1 MAQIQRKRCARA
13 RIALIHVAMSGN
25 TNHPVAASSAP
36 VEVYSDNAELANW
49 TPTDAPP
56 PATGPNIQRYVSALS
71 RFKWLIIV
79 ITMIGGAAGVVATR
93 FIEPEYEVESNI
105 TVDVSAGGASG
116 TAGGP
121 IVEGDILDR
130 ASWTD
135 LLKSYSVADPV
146 VLKLKLYIEP
156 DNDRDSV
163 LFRDFNVTP
172 QLIGGDYVL
181 KTEGRNWKLLVNNSI
196 PVDTGV
202 IGDSVGVNRGFQWQP
217 TAQLLAGHNSVGF
230 SVKTPRE
237 ASRDLNSK
245 LQQIQG
251 LGKSPF
257 LRLMLTGKNSARLA
271 ATLNAW
277 TEQFVSEAFAMKKTR
292 VTYMST
298 LLAGQREYAAEALSE
313 AERALENFRVKTVT
327 EPNERQQAIVGGI
340 GLTTQTAYSEY
351 FSMSVALQNLQRDR
365 ANLEKLLVASK
376 ETHTPLA
383 PEAILSIPS
392 VNVDPAAGLIK
403 QRLQEQNV
411 AEQNLRKLQETRFGT
426 EPAVVLAQATL
437 DTIKTV
443 MVPRELASYIE
454 QLKIK
459 EVALN
464 QQIASSGA
472 SLQDMP
478 KRTIQEMQLARA
490 ATEAEQLFTSLDRE
504 THKARLAE
512 AATMKDITVRDTA
525 VAPVMPTRNTAPL
538 LIGGAVGAALA
549 LGVVLAILLDQTDK
563 RFRYPEQATND
574 LGLYIL
580 GVVPIIGGK
589 GRRGAEQ
596 AAQVV
601 ETFRS
606 IRMNVRYAT
615 EPGRAL
621 TLTITSPGPNDGKSL
636 ISSNLALS
644 FAEAGARTLLIDGD
658 IRRGELSKTFGTP
671 SKPGL
676 VEYLDGT
683 ALIDEVLQ
691 PTASHPNL
699 TIMPGGARRRR
710 APELLATPKLPQLI
724 AQLSR
729 EYDVI
734 VVDSPPLGAGFDAFA
749 LATATSNM
757 AIVLRAGVTDRKL
770 AKAKLATVDQLPI
783 RLIGTV
789 LNSIKLSGAYQY
801 YSYYQDYA
809 AQDEE
814 PVSAPRISSRGES
827 ANVPVPVSRE

>member
-1 MAQIQRKRCARA
+1 
-13 RIALIHVAMSGN
+13 MSGN

-36 VEVYSDNAELANW
+36 VEVFSENAELANW
-49 TPTDAPP
+49 SPTDVPP
-56 PATGPNIQRYVSALS
+56 PSTGPNIQRYVSALS
-71 RFKWLIIV
+71 RFKWLII
-79 ITMIGGAAGVVATR
+79 ILTMIGGAGGVVATR

-105 TVDVSAGGASG
+105 TVDASAGGASG
-116 TAGGP
+116 QAGGP
-121 IVEGDILDR
+121 IVDANVLDR

-156 DNDRDSV
+156 DNNRDSV

-172 QLIGGDYVL
+172 GLIGGEYAL
-181 KTEGRNWKLLVNNSI
+181 KTEGRNWKLLVNNSMQ
-196 PVDTGV
+196 VDSGAV
-202 IGDSVGVNRGFQWQP
+202 GDSVGLNRGFQWQP
-217 TAQLLAGHNSVGF
+217 SAQMLAEHKSVGF
-230 SVKTPRE
+230 TIETPRE
-237 ASRDLNSK
+237 ASRDLIAR
-245 LQQIQG
+245 LQQVQG

-257 LRLMLTGKNSARLA
+257 LRLLLTGKNSVRLA

-298 LLAGQREYAAEALSE
+298 LLAGQREYAAEALSD
-313 AERALENFRVKTVT
+313 AERALEDFRVKTVT
-327 EPNERQQAIVGGI
+327 EPNERQQAIVGGLS
-340 GLTTQTAYSEY
+340 LTTPTVMTEF
-351 FSMSVALQNLQRDR
+351 FSMSVSVQNLQRDR
-365 ANLEKLLVASK
+365 ANLEKLLSASK
-376 ETHTPLA
+376 ETHVALA

-392 VNVDPAAGLIK
+392 VNTDPAAGMIK
-403 QRLQEQNV
+403 QRLQEQNQ
-411 AEQNLRKLQETRFGT
+411 AETNVRKLQETRT
-426 EPAVVLAQATL
+426 DKDPAVVLAQATL
-437 DTIKTV
+437 DTLKSV
-443 MVPRELASYIE
+443 MVPRELGAYIE

-459 EVALN
+459 EAALN
-464 QQIASSGA
+464 QQIAASGA
-472 SLQDMP
+472 SLQDIP
-478 KRTIQEMQLARA
+478 KRTIQEMQLTRA
-490 ATEAEQLFTSLDRE
+490 ANEAEQLFTGLDRE

-525 VAPVMPTRNTAPL
+525 VAPSIPSRNTAPL
-538 LIGGAVGAALA
+538 LIGGAIGAAFA
-549 LGVVLAILLDQTDK
+549 LGIVLAILLDQTDK

-580 GVVPIIGGK
+580 GVVPVIGGK

-644 FAEAGARTLLIDGD
+644 FSEAGARTLLIDGD
-658 IRRGELSKTFGTP
+658 IRRGELSKTFGTS

-734 VVDSPPLGAGFDAFA
+734 IVDSPPLGAGFDAFA
-749 LATATSNM
+749 LATATMNM
-757 AIVLRAGVTDRKL
+757 AIVLRAGITDRKL

-783 RLIGTV
+783 RVIGTV
-789 LNSIKLSGAYQY
+789 LNSIKLAGAYQY

-814 PVSAPRISSRGES
+814 PVSAPRISARGEG
-827 ANVPVPVSRE
+827 ANMPVPVSRE

>member
-1 MAQIQRKRCARA
+1 
-13 RIALIHVAMSGN
+13 MSGN
-25 TNHPVAASSAP
+25 PNHPVPASSSSI
-36 VEVYSDNAELANW
+36 EVFGDNAELANW
-49 TPTDAPP
+49 TPIDAPP
-56 PATGPNIQRYVSALS
+56 PSTGPNIQRYVSALS
-71 RFKWLIIV
+71 RFKWLIIC
-79 ITMIGGAAGVVATR
+79 ITILGAVGGTIATR

-105 TVDVSAGGASG
+105 TVDVSAGGATS
-116 TAGGP
+116 GGP
-121 IVEGDILDR
+121 IMDEDILDR

-146 VLKLKLYIEP
+146 VLKLKLYLEP
-156 DNDRDSV
+156 ANNRDTV

-172 QLIGGDYVL
+172 QLVGGDYVL
-181 KTEGRNWKLLVNNSI
+181 KTEGRIWRLMVNGSM
-196 PVDTGV
+196 VADSGTV
-202 IGDSVGVNRGFQWQP
+202 GDSIGLNRGFQWQP
-217 TAQLLAGHNSVGF
+217 SAQLLAEHKSVPF

-237 ASRDLNSK
+237 ASRDLNAK
-245 LQQIQG
+245 LQQSQG
-251 LGKSPF
+251 VGKSPF
-257 LRLMLTGKNSARLA
+257 LRLMLTGKNAPRLA

-292 VTYMST
+292 VTYMAT
-298 LLAGQREYAAEALSE
+298 LLAGQREYAAEALAD
-313 AERALENFRVKTVT
+313 AERALETFRVKTVT
-327 EPNERQQAIVGGI
+327 EPNERQTPVQGGL
-340 GLTTQTAYSEY
+340 GMTTPQVMSDY
-351 FSMSVALQNLQRDR
+351 FSMNIAVQNLTRDR
-365 ANLEKLLVASK
+365 TNLEKLLNDAK
-376 ETHTPLA
+376 TENTGLA

-392 VNVDPAAGLIK
+392 VNSDPAAGIVK
-403 QRLQEQNV
+403 QRLQEQNI
-411 AEQNLRKLQETRFGT
+411 AESNLRKLQDTRQN
-426 EPAVVLAQATL
+426 ADASVILAQATL
-437 DTIKTV
+437 DTIKFT
-443 MVPRELASYIE
+443 MVPRELGAYIA

-459 EVALN
+459 EAALN
-464 QQIASSGA
+464 QQISASGA
-472 SLQDMP
+472 SLQDIP
-478 KRTIQEMQLARA
+478 KRTIQEMQLTRA
-490 ATEAEQLFTSLDRE
+490 ANEAEALFTSLDRE

-538 LIGGAVGAALA
+538 LIGGALAAALA
-549 LGVVLAILLDQTDK
+549 LGVIMAILLDQTDK

-580 GVVPIIGGK
+580 GVVPVIGGK

-644 FAEAGARTLLIDGD
+644 FSEAGARTLLIDGD

-734 VVDSPPLGAGFDAFA
+734 IVDSPPLGAGFDAFA
-749 LATATSNM
+749 LATATANM
-757 AIVLRAGVTDRKL
+757 AVVLRAGVTDRRL
-770 AKAKLATVDQLPI
+770 AKAKLATVEQLPI
-783 RLIGTV
+783 RVIGTV
-789 LNSIKLSGAYQY
+789 LNSIKLAGAYQY

-814 PVSAPRISSRGES
+814 PVSTPRISARGES
-827 ANVPVPVSRE
+827 ANVPVAVSRD

>member
-1 MAQIQRKRCARA
+1 
-13 RIALIHVAMSGN
+13 MSGN
-25 TNHPVAASSAP
+25 SNHPVAPTSAP
-36 VEVYSDNAELANW
+36 VEVFSENAELANW
-49 TPTDAPP
+49 SPTDVPP
-56 PATGPNIQRYVSALS
+56 PSSGPNIQRYVSALG
-71 RFKWLIIV
+71 RFKWLIISLT
-79 ITMIGGAAGVVATR
+79 ILGGVAGTVATR

-105 TVDVSAGGASG
+105 TVDVSAGGAS
-116 TAGGP
+116 AGGP
-121 IVEGDILDR
+121 IVDEDILDR

-156 DNDRDSV
+156 DNNRDTV
-163 LFRDFNVTP
+163 LFRDFNVTS
-172 QLIGGDYVL
+172 QLVGGDYVL
-181 KTEGRNWKLLVNNSI
+181 KTEGRNWRLLVNNSF
-196 PVDTGV
+196 PADSGV
-202 IGDSVGVNRGFQWQP
+202 VGDSIGLNRGFLWQP
-217 TAQLLAGHNSVGF
+217 SAQLLAEHKSVAF

-237 ASRDLNSK
+237 ASRDLNAK
-245 LQQIQG
+245 LQQVQG
-251 LGKSPF
+251 VGKSPF
-257 LRLMLTGKNSARLA
+257 LRLMLSGKNAPRLA

-298 LLAGQREYAAEALSE
+298 LLAGQREYAAEALAD
-313 AERALENFRVKTVT
+313 AERALESFRVKTVT
-327 EPNERQQAIVGGI
+327 EPNERQTPVPGGL
-340 GLTTQTAYSEY
+340 GMTTPTVMNEY
-351 FSMSVALQNLQRDR
+351 FSMNIAVQNLSRDR
-365 ANLEKLLVASK
+365 ANLEKLLTDAK
-376 ETHTPLA
+376 ANNAALA

-392 VNVDPAAGLIK
+392 VNTDPAATILK
-403 QRLQEQNV
+403 QQLGDMSV
-411 AEQNLRKLQETRFGT
+411 AEANLRKLQDTRQNANET
-426 EPAVVLAQATL
+426 VIQAQATL
-437 DTIKTV
+437 DTIRFTR
-443 MVPRELASYIE
+443 VPRELSNYLE

-459 EVALN
+459 ETALN
-464 QQIASSGA
+464 QQIAASGA
-472 SLQDMP
+472 SLQDIP
-478 KRTIQEMQLARA
+478 KRTIQEMQLTRA
-490 ATEAEQLFTSLDRE
+490 ANEAEALFTSLDRE

-512 AATMKDITVRDTA
+512 AATMKDITVRDSA

-538 LIGGAVGAALA
+538 LIGGAVGAAFM
-549 LGVVLAILLDQTDK
+549 LGIVLAILLDQTDK

-580 GVVPIIGGK
+580 GVVPVIGGK
-589 GRRGAEQ
+589 KRQGPEQ

-671 SKPGL
+671 AKPGI

-724 AQLSR
+724 AQLAR

-734 VVDSPPLGAGFDAFA
+734 IVDSPPLGAGFDAFA
-749 LATATSNM
+749 LGTATTNM
-757 AIVLRAGVTDRKL
+757 AVVLRAGVTDRKL
-770 AKAKLATVDQLPI
+770 AKAKLATVEQLPI
-783 RLIGTV
+783 RVIGTV
-789 LNSIKLSGAYQY
+789 LNSIKLAGAYQY

-814 PVSAPRISSRGES
+814 PVSTPRISARGES
-827 ANVPVPVSRE
+827 ANVPVAVSRD